1 VPFSMTRRP
10 SAMTAGE
17 GCEKMCTARCDQ
29 RVGVNQAQCHNTCHD
44 RCSVTRVAVVPLS
57 PPKSHGRVT
66 NPRAMHQDEE
76 IIAVLAQR
84 KQAADEESAE
94 IRTGPRTVPTSVMA
108 TRLPASA
115 SLQGGRSVQPLGPGT
130 VQDVQ
135 GGPSS
140 KITHAPF
147 LNTIVLTCTNDPTPR
162 IVQVSGGHSHTVFT
176 PELKYNPYTIV
187 GCGFGPAKPGNSAY
201 ISGPYG
207 FKANV
212 NIDLWSDNGITAH
225 LDPWLAGVLD

>member
-1 VPFSMTRRP
+1 MTRRP